1 MTMIAEFV
9 RGVVA
14 RRHVEKHEDYLVQ
27 GYFRMLRED
36 NAQLRSEWSA
46 MRPEGFTP
54 SGRYVFVRV
63 AIAFALVFALV
74 AGGLLG
80 WYSGRAAAAREGFR
94 EGGVAATSGG

>member
-1 MTMIAEFV
+1 MTMISEFV

-27 GYFRMLRED
+27 DYFRMLRED
-36 NAQLRSEWSA
+36 NAQLRSEWSG

-63 AIAFALVFALV
+63 AIARIF
-74 AGGLLG
+74 
-80 WYSGRAAAAREGFR
+80 
-94 EGGVAATSGG
+94 